1 MNMKSMT
8 TSGVLTVALAITL
21 AMMLSVGLGSSAS
34 ADPPD
39 GKQQALQGERQ
50 VEGTVEDVKADQIKV
65 DTGEVQ
71 PRFIPLKQAKEKG
84 LPDINKG
91 DRIVITVNDQN
102 LIVDY
107 HVVGK
112 SGDGLKGAHHH
123 VVKGQISQPMV
134 VGHERATIRTDSG
147 KEETFEIRSQARSK
161 VASIPIGIDA
171 VFLLDETNKIADVN
185 FEGKQAVEQA
195 QDSGHMKSPIKGA
208 QRRVTGILVEPLSKD
223 RITVR
228 TMDGKEQ
235 PYEVRTS
242 IKDRVAQI
250 PKGKVI
256 VLLVD
261 EENKVADISV
271 PPGAKEQGDRG

>member
-1 MNMKSMT
+1 MKNMT
-8 TSGVLTVALAITL
+8 TSGVLTVALTIAL
-21 AMMLSVGLGSSAS
+21 AVMLSIGLGSPAL
-34 ADPPD
+34 AGPPD
-39 GKQQALQGERQ
+39 RNQKALQGERQ
-50 VEGTVEDVKADQIKV
+50 VEGTVEDIKADQIRV
-65 DTGEVQ
+65 NTGEVQ
-71 PRFIPLKQAKEKG
+71 PRFIPLKEAKEKG

-91 DRIVITVNDQN
+91 DKLEITVNDQN

-107 HVVGK
+107 HRVDT
-112 SGDGLKGAHHH
+112 SGQPIQGAHHQ
-123 VVKGQISQPMV
+123 VVKGQISQPLV
-134 VGHERATIRTDSG
+134 IGHERATIRTESG

-161 VASIPIGIDA
+161 MAAIPVGIDA

-185 FEGKQAVEQA
+185 FEDKQAVEHAQA
-195 QDSGHMKSPIKGA
+195 PGHIKSPIKGA
-208 QRRVTGILVEPLSKD
+208 QRRVTAILIEPLSKD

-228 TMDGKEQ
+228 TMDGKER
-235 PYEVRTS
+235 PYEVRTA

-261 EENKVADISV
+261 EENKVADIAV

>member
-1 MNMKSMT
+1 MNIKSMK
-8 TSGVLTVALAITL
+8 TSGVLSVVLTITL
-21 AMMLSVGLGSSAS
+21 ATMVAVGLGSLAS

-39 GKQQALQGERQ
+39 GKQKALQGEQQ
-50 VEGTVEDVKADQIKV
+50 VEGTVEEVKSDQIRV
-65 DTGEVQ
+65 NTGEVQ
-71 PRFIPLKQAKEKG
+71 PRFIPLKEAKEKG
-84 LPDINKG
+84 LPEIHKG
-91 DRIVITVNDQN
+91 DRLVITVNDQN

-107 HVVGK
+107 HLAGK
-112 SGDGLKGAHHH
+112 SGEALKAHHH
-123 VVKGQISQPMV
+123 VVKGQIAQPMV
-134 VGHERATIRTDSG
+134 IGHERATIRTDSG

-161 VASIPIGIDA
+161 VAAIPIGIDA

-185 FEGKQAVEQA
+185 FEDKRAVEHA
-195 QDSGHMKSPIKGA
+195 KDPSHIKSPTKGA
-208 QRRVTGILVEPLSKD
+208 QRRVTAVLIEPLSKD

-235 PYEVRTS
+235 PYEVRTA

-261 EENKVADISV
+261 EENKVADIAV